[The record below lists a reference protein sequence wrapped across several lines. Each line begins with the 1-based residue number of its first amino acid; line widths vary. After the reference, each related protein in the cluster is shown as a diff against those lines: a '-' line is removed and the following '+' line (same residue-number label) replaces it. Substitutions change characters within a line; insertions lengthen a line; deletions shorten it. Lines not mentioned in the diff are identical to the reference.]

1 MQNIKDLPENSFE
14 FVQLDDRIHDAK
26 FETKPVGY
34 LKDAWNRFKKN
45 KASVVAT
52 IIILLIVFYGVFYP
66 FATSK
71 KLSENNVEY
80 SLMRPKNE
88 FLSNFGICNGQYTK
102 KGTMVSYAQDY
113 GKAVL
118 YLYRPDNTDQIF
130 NVSELEDLEF
140 NPVKKI
146 KKKYTTE
153 NLNYIEYS
161 IDQYLEKGFE
171 RVQVTHEEYS
181 SMLKWQE
188 ETGYQLV
195 FPLIDTSNFTNPMHL
210 TNDDLWYMVDNKGYP
225 LNKNGKAVK
234 SIDDFEYLIPNFLK
248 DSEGNVLYHTDAGT
262 DSYFVRVS
270 RYVRYIYT
278 YGEEPSYFLGSD
290 GIGYDIAVRL
300 AYGIRLSLIL
310 AICVAVINFIIG
322 SIYGAIEGYYG
333 GIVDMTMERI
343 TDVLGGMPTMVV
355 IALFNIFLVETN
367 KVSPAVSFIIAF
379 IATGWISTASS
390 VRTQFYRFKRQEY
403 VLAARTLGAN
413 DFRLM
418 FKHVFPNSLGTIIT
432 SSVLVI
438 PSVIFS
444 ETSLSYLGIIDL
456 NGPNASSIGTMLSNG
471 QQYLS
476 TYPHIILW
484 PAIIIALLMLCFNL
498 FGNGLRDAF
507 NPSLRGVEE

>member
-14 FVQLDDRIHDAK
+14 FVQLDDRIHDTK

-45 KASVVAT
+45 RASVVAA
-52 IIILLIVFYGVFYP
+52 IIIIIIVLYGIIYP
-66 FATSK
+66 FCTTK

-80 SLMRPKNE
+80 SLMRPKND
-88 FLSNFGICNGQYTK
+88 FLSNLGFCNGQYTK
-102 KGTMVSYAQDY
+102 KGTLSSYAQDY

-118 YLYRPDNTDQIF
+118 YLYRPDNTEQIF
-130 NVSELEDLEF
+130 QISELDDLEF

-146 KKKYTTE
+146 NKTYNSE
-153 NLNYIEYS
+153 GLNYIEYRV
-161 IDQYLEKGFE
+161 DQYLEKGFE
-171 RVQVTHEEYS
+171 RVQVTKEEYDA
-181 SMLKWQE
+181 MLKWQE
-188 ETGYQLV
+188 DTGYQLF
-195 FPLIDTSNFTNPMHL
+195 FPLINTANLTNPMHL
-210 TNDDLWYMVDNKGYP
+210 TNDDLWYKVDSKGYP
-225 LNKNGKAVK
+225 LDKNGKAVK
-234 SIDDFEYLIPNFLK
+234 SIENFEYLVPNFLT
-248 DSEGNVLYHTDAGT
+248 DSDGKAVYHTPAGS

-278 YGEEPSYFLGSD
+278 YGEEPAFLLGSD

-310 AICVAVINFIIG
+310 AICVAAINFFIG

-333 GIVDMTMERI
+333 GVVDMTMERI
-343 TDVLGGMPTMVV
+343 TDVLGGVPTMVV
-355 IALFNIFLVETN
+355 ITLFNIFLVETN

-379 IATGWISTASS
+379 IATGWIGTARS

-403 VLAARTLGAN
+403 VLAARTLGAK

-438 PSVIFS
+438 PGVIFS

-484 PAIIIALLMLCFNL
+484 PAVIIALLMLCFNL

-507 NPSLRGVEE
+507 NPSLRGVED

>member
-1 MQNIKDLPENSFE
+1 MQNMKDLPAKSFE
-14 FVQLDDRIHDAK
+14 FVQLDDHIHDTK

-45 KASVVAT
+45 KASVVAA
-52 IIILLIVFYGVFYP
+52 IIIVLIVLYGIIYP
-66 FATSK
+66 FCTDR
-71 KLSENNVEY
+71 KLSENHVEF
-80 SLMRPKNE
+80 SLMRPKND
-88 FLSNFGICNGQYTK
+88 FLSNFGFCNGQYTK
-102 KGTMVSYAQDY
+102 KGTLSSYAQDY
-113 GKAVL
+113 GKAVM
-118 YLYRPDNTDQIF
+118 YLYTPDNVTTIF
-130 NVSELEDLEF
+130 NISELEDLKF
-140 NPVKKI
+140 NPIKKI
-146 KKKYTTE
+146 NKTYETE
-153 NLNYIEYS
+153 GLKYIEYR
-161 IDQYLEKGFE
+161 IDQYLEKGYE
-171 RVQVTHEEYS
+171 RVQVTRQEYAE
-181 SMLKWQE
+181 MLKWQE

-195 FPLIDTSNFTNPMHL
+195 FPLVDTSNYTNPMHK

-225 LNKNGKAVK
+225 LDKNGKAFK
-234 SIDDFEYLIPNFLK
+234 DIEKFEYLVPNFLT
-248 DSEGNVLYHTDAGT
+248 DSDGNVLYTQDAGT
-262 DSYFVRVS
+262 DSYYIRVS
-270 RYVRYIYT
+270 RYVRYIYDF
-278 YGEEPSYFLGSD
+278 GEEPSFLLGSD

-310 AICVAVINFIIG
+310 AVCVAVINFIIG
-322 SIYGAIEGYYG
+322 SIYGAIAGYYG
-333 GIVDMTMERI
+333 GAVDMIMERI

-355 IALFNIFLVETN
+355 ITLFNIFLVETN

-379 IATGWISTASS
+379 IATGWIGTASG
-390 VRTQFYRFKRQEY
+390 VRTQFYRFKHQEY
-403 VLAARTLGAN
+403 VLAARTLGAR

-438 PSVIFS
+438 PGVIFS

>member
-1 MQNIKDLPENSFE
+1 MQNLEELPQGSFE
-14 FVQLDDRIHDAK
+14 FVQLDERIHDAK

-45 KASVVAT
+45 KASVVAAI
-52 IIILLIVFYGVFYP
+52 IIILIVLFGIIYP
-66 FATSK
+66 FTTTK

-88 FLSNFGICNGQYTK
+88 FLSKFGICNGQYTK
-102 KGTMVSYAQDY
+102 KGTLSSYAQDY

-118 YLYRPDNTDQIF
+118 YLYRPDNTDQVF
-130 NVSELEDLEF
+130 KLSELEDLQF
-140 NPVKKI
+140 NPVKGI
-146 KKKYTTE
+146 KSKYQAE
-153 NLNYIEYS
+153 GLNYIEYKV
-161 IDQYLEKGFE
+161 DQYLEKGYE
-171 RVQVTHEEYS
+171 RVQVTREEYEE
-181 SMLKWQE
+181 MLKWQE
-188 ETGYQLV
+188 ESGYQLL
-195 FPLIDTSNFTNPMHL
+195 FPLIDTSNFKNPMHVN
-210 TNDDLWYMVDNKGYP
+210 NDDLWYLVDSKGYP
-225 LNKNGKAVK
+225 LDKNGKAVK
-234 SIDDFEYLIPNFLK
+234 DIDKLEYLIPNFLT
-248 DSEGNVLYHTDAGT
+248 DSDGNVVYHTNAGT

-278 YGEEPSYFLGSD
+278 YGEEPSFLLGSD

-310 AICVAVINFIIG
+310 AVCVAVINFVIG
-322 SIYGAIEGYYG
+322 ALYGAIEGYYG
-333 GIVDMTMERI
+333 GAVDMIMERV
-343 TDVLGGMPTMVV
+343 TDILGGMPTMVV
-355 IALFNIFLVETN
+355 ITLFNVFLVETN
-367 KVSPAVSFIIAF
+367 KVSPAVSFILAF
-379 IATGWISTASS
+379 IATGWIGTASS
-390 VRTQFYRFKRQEY
+390 VRTQFYRFKHQEY
-403 VLAARTLGAN
+403 VLAARTLGAK

-418 FKHVFPNSLGTIIT
+418 FKHVFPNSLGTIVT